1 VFLNELGA
9 TLPSGILL
17 WGFIAA
23 ALVVLLIPGPGVLYV
38 VARSVTQGRRAGLAS
53 VAGLSFGALV
63 HVVAAAGG
71 LSAIL
76 LTSATAFSI
85 VKALGAAYLIY
96 LGLRAIFSRPDA
108 VSLKH
113 PTPLAM
119 NRLVIDGVV
128 ISIFNPKIAVFFLA
142 FLPQFVD
149 PSVGPIATQVL
160 FLGVLYVVLAVVT
173 DGAYALVAGSLRRW
187 ATGPMLLGR
196 VPRVVTGSLYI
207 GLGINTAVSGRPM

>member
-1 VFLNELGA
+1 MILNNLGA

-23 ALVVLLIPGPGVLYV
+23 ALVVLLIPGPGVVYV

-53 VAGLSFGALV
+53 VAGLSIGALV

-76 LTSATAFSI
+76 LASAAAFSI

-96 LGLRAIFSRPDA
+96 LGLRAIFSKPNA
-108 VSLKH
+108 AALTH

-128 ISIFNPKIAVFFLA
+128 ISIFNPKVAVFFLA

-149 PSVGPIATQVL
+149 PSAGPIAMQIL

-173 DGAYALVAGSLRRW
+173 DGAYALVAGTLRRW
-187 ATGPMLLGR
+187 LTGPALRSR

-207 GLGINTAVSGRPM
+207 GLGINTAVSGRPS

>member
-1 VFLNELGA
+1 M
-9 TLPSGILL
+9 PSGILL

-53 VAGLSFGALV
+53 VAGLS
-63 HVVAAAGG
+63 
-71 LSAIL
+71 
-76 LTSATAFSI
+76 
-85 VKALGAAYLIY
+85 LGAAYLIY
-96 LGLRAIFSRPDA
+96 LGLRTIFSKPGA
-108 VSLKH
+108 AALTH

-149 PSVGPIATQVL
+149 PSGGPIAKQIL
-160 FLGVLYVVLAVVT
+160 FLYVALAVVT
-173 DGAYALVAGSLRRW
+173 DGAYALLAGSMRHWL
-187 ATGPMLLGR
+187 TGPALRGR
-196 VPRVVTGSLYI
+196 TPRVITGSLYI
-207 GLGINTAVSGRPM
+207 GLGINTALSGRPN